1 MDLRLTIEGEGN
13 DVRDFIRFIRTD
25 DRYACCCS
33 AAKYVFSP
41 EKDQVELVFVRR
53 EGNGARSNE
62 RDRERVG

>member
-1 MDLRLTIEGEGN
+1 MDLRLTMEGEGN
-13 DVRDFIRFIRTD
+13 DVRDFIHFIRTN
-25 DRYACCCS
+25 DRYACCA

-62 RDRERVG
+62 RDRERVS